1 MIKVNNVAIGYNDVA
16 IRENLCYTFEDD
28 QIYGILGESGIGK
41 TTFLKTIAGLLK
53 PISGEI
59 VRDMSVKEIFM
70 MHQQYTC
77 FDWLDCEQNV
87 LITEKVKG
95 HKITKEMREEAV
107 ELLNRVG
114 LGQYT
119 GKKHRTYPT
128 QLSGGQRQRL
138 ALART
143 MFSKPKVILMYEPLS
158 ALDEKTRS
166 LMQILITD
174 HHDKHPCTIILVTHS
189 PAEAR
194 LLCNDIISF

>member
-1 MIKVNNVAIGYNDVA
+1 MIKVNNVAIGYNDIA

-28 QIYGILGESGIGK
+28 KIYGILGESGIGK

-59 VRDMSVKEIFM
+59 IRDVPTKEIFM

-77 FDWLDCEQNV
+77 FDWLDCVQNV
-87 LITEKVKG
+87 LITEKVKH
-95 HKITKEMREEAV
+95 HKITKEMTDDAIS
-107 ELLNRVG
+107 LLDLVG

-119 GKKHRTYPT
+119 QKKTYPT

-143 MFSKPKVILMYEPLS
+143 MFSKPKIILMDEPLS
-158 ALDEKTRS
+158 ALDEKTRQS
-166 LMQILITD
+166 MQALIID
-174 HHDKHPCTIILVTHS
+174 HHKRYPCTIILVTHS
-189 PAEAR
+189 PAEAE
-194 LLCNDIISF
+194 LLCDNIISF